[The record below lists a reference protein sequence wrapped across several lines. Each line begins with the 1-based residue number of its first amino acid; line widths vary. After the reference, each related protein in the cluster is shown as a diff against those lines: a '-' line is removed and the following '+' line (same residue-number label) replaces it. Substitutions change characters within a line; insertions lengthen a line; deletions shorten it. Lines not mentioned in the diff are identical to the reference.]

1 MTLDTTPRLR
11 PLGLGELLDQVMRLY
26 RRNFL
31 KFIGIVAVVL
41 IPLTLLQ
48 IGYSLIFINTAELQT
63 ETDILPSL
71 LSLLSP
77 AFYASGNILLGIFGY
92 VLIKSVSAA
101 ALTYTI
107 AASYLGQ
114 DTGILDAY
122 SKIGRSW
129 VSLIGVLLL
138 AIIFSV
144 ILTLFCWMLS
154 CVVCFVGLIGL
165 PVLAFVWMVML
176 PIIVPIIVLEKQSA
190 KHAIGRAWNLVG
202 RRFWWV
208 IGFALILAIFAQIII
223 TGPIALLSWGFQLL
237 VGNMSADLSTTQT
250 VIQTVLQSLFQL
262 MSSLIY
268 LPLQLTAMTLVY
280 FDLRVRTEG
289 FDLVLLAESMSD
301 SQTDVTQLVAQAP
314 QSNQGGS
321 VTLAQIG
328 FFSLGLVGTV
338 MGISFIFGAL
348 CFVTSLIIG
357 LLSE

>member
-1 MTLDTTPRLR
+1 MTLNTTPRLR
-11 PLGLGELLDQVMRLY
+11 PLGLGELLDQAIRLY

-31 KFIGIVAVVL
+31 RFIGIVAVIL

-48 IGYSLIFINTAELQT
+48 IGYLLIFVDVTEPQAEA
-63 ETDILPSL
+63 EVLPSL
-71 LSLLSP
+71 LSLFSP
-77 AFYASGNILLGIFGY
+77 AFYVRGSILLGIFGY

-101 ALTYTI
+101 TLTYAI

-114 DTGILDAY
+114 EIGILEAY

-129 VSLIGVLLL
+129 VSLLGVLFL
-138 AIIFSV
+138 AIIFST
-144 ILTLFCWMLS
+144 ILILFCWILS
-154 CVVCFVGLIGL
+154 CVVCLVGIIGL

-176 PIIVPIIVLEKQSA
+176 PIIGPIIVLEKQSA
-190 KHAIGRAWNLVG
+190 MRAIGRAWNLVG

-223 TGPIALLSWGFQLL
+223 TGPIALLSWGFQLM
-237 VGNMSADLSTTQT
+237 VGNMSDLSTTQT
-250 VIQTVLQSLFQL
+250 VMQTVVQSLLQL

-280 FDLRVRTEG
+280 FDLRIRTEG
-289 FDLVLLAESMSD
+289 FDLVLLAESLLGR
-301 SQTDVTQLVAQAP
+301 QTEVTQLVAQAP
-314 QSNQGGS
+314 QSSQGGS

-328 FFSLGLVGTV
+328 YFSLGLVGTV
-338 MGISFIFGAL
+338 IGISFIFGAL
-348 CFVTSLIIG
+348 CFVMSLIVG

>member
-1 MTLDTTPRLR
+1 MTLNTTPRLR
-11 PLGLGELLDQVMRLY
+11 PLGLGELLDQAMRLY

-48 IGYSLIFINTAELQT
+48 IGYSLIFINTAEPQT
-63 ETDILPSL
+63 EADILPSL

-77 AFYASGNILLGIFGY
+77 AFYTSGNILLGIIGY
-92 VLIKSVSAA
+92 ALIKSVSAA
-101 ALTYTI
+101 ALTYAI

-114 DTGILDAY
+114 DTGILEAY

-165 PVLAFVWMVML
+165 PVLAFVWIVIL
-176 PIIVPIIVLEKQSA
+176 PISVPIIVLEKQSA
-190 KHAIGRAWNLVG
+190 MRSIGRVWNLIG

-237 VGNMSADLSTTQT
+237 LGNMSDLSTTQT
-250 VIQTVLQSLFQL
+250 VIQMVLQSLFQL

-280 FDLRVRTEG
+280 FDLRIRTEG
-289 FDLVLLAESMSD
+289 FDLVLLTESISG

-314 QSNQGGS
+314 QSSQGS
-321 VTLAQIG
+321 SITLAQIG

-338 MGISFIFGAL
+338 MGISFFFGAL
-348 CFVTSLIIG
+348 CFVMSFIIG
-357 LLSE
+357 LLAE

>member
-48 IGYSLIFINTAELQT
+48 IGYSLIFIGTAEPQA
-63 ETDILPSL
+63 EPEVLPSL
-71 LSLLSP
+71 LSLLNP
-77 AFYASGNILLGIFGY
+77 TFYAGGNILLGIFGY
-92 VLIKSVSAA
+92 MLIKSVSAA
-101 ALTYTI
+101 ALTYAI
-107 AASYLGQ
+107 AASYLGR

-129 VSLIGVLLL
+129 VSLLGVLFL
-138 AIIFSV
+138 AIIFSA
-144 ILTLFCWMLS
+144 ILVLFCWILS

-176 PIIVPIIVLEKQSA
+176 PVIVPIIVLEKQSA
-190 KHAIGRAWNLVG
+190 MRAISRAWNLVG

-223 TGPIALLSWGFQLL
+223 IGPIALLSWGFQLM
-237 VGNMSADLSTTQT
+237 VGNMSALSATQI

-314 QSNQGGS
+314 QSSQGGS
-321 VTLAQIG
+321 ITLAQIG